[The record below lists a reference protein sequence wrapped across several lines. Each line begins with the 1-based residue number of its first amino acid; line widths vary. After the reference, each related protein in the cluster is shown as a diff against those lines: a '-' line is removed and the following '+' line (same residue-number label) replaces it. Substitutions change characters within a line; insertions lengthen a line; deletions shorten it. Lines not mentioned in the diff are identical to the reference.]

1 MSKKG
6 IIIFVRNPELG
17 KVKTRLASTVGD
29 EKALEIY
36 IKLLKHTR
44 DVVAQS
50 PHEKFLFYTNEIT
63 IGDLWPEEIF
73 HKSIQ
78 SDGDL
83 GDRIK
88 AAFEYAFESCD
99 SCIIVG
105 SDCPRLSASLINQA
119 FDALEQ
125 NDTVV
130 GPTYDGG
137 YYLIGMNRY
146 HEALFQ
152 DIPWSTEE
160 VYELT
165 TSKMDQAG
173 LSHQALETLSDVDYE
188 EDWVKW
194 GWELS

>member
-29 EKALEIY
+29 EQALKIY
-36 IKLLKHTR
+36 IELLRHTR
-44 DVVAQS
+44 DVVSES

-63 IGDLWPEEIF
+63 IGDLWPEETF

-78 SDGDL
+78 SGGDL
-83 GDRIK
+83 GDRIR
-88 AAFEYAFESCD
+88 AAFQYAFESCD

-105 SDCPRLSASLINQA
+105 SDCPRLSTEHIDRA
-119 FDALEQ
+119 FEALET
-125 NDTVV
+125 DDAVI

-137 YYLIGMNRY
+137 YYLIGMNKY
-146 HEALFQ
+146 HDTLFQ
-152 DIPWSTEE
+152 NIPWSTED
-160 VYELT
+160 VYDIT
-165 TSKMDQAG
+165 IAKMTKKG
-173 LSHQALETLSDVDYE
+173 LSYQSLEILSDVDYE

-194 GWELS
+194 GWEI